1 MMKTLMLSKRWEGFE
16 KQLAAI
22 AFVSILA
29 LAAILIFL
37 LSQAVPLFRDI
48 GVFQFLFGTQW
59 YPSGSSPDFE
69 IGALLVASL
78 CVAATTTFIS
88 LPIGLLTAAYLAYF
102 ASPYVRQ
109 VVKPAIE
116 LLAAL
121 PSVIVGFL
129 GMVLLAP
136 WLQNTLGL
144 DTGLNWMNASV
155 MLSLMCVPFICSISE
170 DALRNVPTSL
180 SEASLALGATRW
192 ETLYKVQ
199 FRYAMGGIGT
209 AVMLGISRA
218 LGETMVVLMVAGGAA
233 IIPESFFDPLRPM
246 TASIAAEMA
255 EAAVGSTHYHALF
268 ATGLVLFITTFVF
281 NAAAF
286 YFTKK
291 YQFSKR

>member
-1 MMKTLMLSKRWEGFE
+1 MKPQRLRREGFE
-16 KQLAAI
+16 KQLAVI
-22 AFVSILA
+22 ATISIVA
-29 LAAILIFL
+29 LSAILVFL
-37 LSQAVPLFRDI
+37 FSQAIPLFKDI
-48 GVFQFLFGTQW
+48 PLFDFLFGTDW
-59 YPSGSSPDFE
+59 YPSGEDADFE
-69 IGALLVASL
+69 IGALLMASL
-78 CVAATTTFIS
+78 AVAATTTLIS
-88 LPIGLLTAAYLAYF
+88 LPMGLLTAAYMAYF
-102 ASPYVRQ
+102 ASPKVRQ
-109 VVKPAIE
+109 ILKPAIE

-121 PSVIVGFL
+121 PSVIIGFL
-129 GMVLLAP
+129 GMVVLAP
-136 WLQNTLGL
+136 WLQDTFGL
-144 DTGLNWMNASV
+144 DTGLNWLNATL

-199 FRYAMGGIGT
+199 FRYALGGIGT

-233 IIPESFFDPLRPM
+233 IIPETFFDPIRPM

-255 EAAVGSTHYHALF
+255 EAAIGSTHYHALF
-268 ATGLVLFITTFVF
+268 ATSLVLFITTFIF

-291 YQFSKR
+291 YQFAKR

>member
-1 MMKTLMLSKRWEGFE
+1 MKPQRLRREGFE
-16 KQLAAI
+16 KQLAVI
-22 AFVSILA
+22 ATISIVA
-29 LAAILIFL
+29 LSAILVFL
-37 LSQAVPLFRDI
+37 FSQAIPLFKDI
-48 GVFQFLFGTQW
+48 PLFDFLFGTDW
-59 YPSGSSPDFE
+59 YPSGEDADFE
-69 IGALLVASL
+69 IGALLMASL
-78 CVAATTTFIS
+78 AVAVTTTLIS
-88 LPIGLLTAAYLAYF
+88 LPMGLLTAAYMAYF
-102 ASPYVRQ
+102 ASPKVRQ
-109 VVKPAIE
+109 ILKPAIE

-121 PSVIVGFL
+121 PSVIIGFL
-129 GMVLLAP
+129 GMVVLAP
-136 WLQNTLGL
+136 WLQDTFDL
-144 DTGLNWMNASV
+144 DTGLNWLNATL

-199 FRYAMGGIGT
+199 FRYALGGIGT

-233 IIPESFFDPLRPM
+233 IIPEMFFDPIRPM

-255 EAAVGSTHYHALF
+255 EAAIGSTHYHALF
-268 ATGLVLFITTFVF
+268 ATGLVLFITTFIF

-291 YQFSKR
+291 YQFAKR

>member
-1 MMKTLMLSKRWEGFE
+1 MKPQRLRREGFE
-16 KQLAAI
+16 KQLAVI
-22 AFVSILA
+22 ATISIVA
-29 LAAILIFL
+29 LSAILVFL
-37 LSQAVPLFRDI
+37 FSQAIPLFKDI
-48 GVFQFLFGTQW
+48 PLFDFLFGTDW
-59 YPSGSSPDFE
+59 YPSGEDADFE
-69 IGALLVASL
+69 IGALLMASL
-78 CVAATTTFIS
+78 AVAATTTLIS
-88 LPIGLLTAAYLAYF
+88 LPMGLLTAAYMAYF
-102 ASPYVRQ
+102 ASPKVRQ
-109 VVKPAIE
+109 ILKPSIE

-121 PSVIVGFL
+121 PSVIIGFL
-129 GMVLLAP
+129 GMVVLAP
-136 WLQNTLGL
+136 WLQDTFGL
-144 DTGLNWMNASV
+144 DTGLNWLNATL

-199 FRYAMGGIGT
+199 FRYALGGIGT

-233 IIPESFFDPLRPM
+233 IIPETFFDPIRPM

-255 EAAVGSTHYHALF
+255 EAAIGSTHYHALF
-268 ATGLVLFITTFVF
+268 ATGLVLFITTFIF

-291 YQFSKR
+291 YQFAKR

>member
-1 MMKTLMLSKRWEGFE
+1 MMKPQRLRREGFE
-16 KQLAAI
+16 KQLAVI
-22 AFVSILA
+22 ATISIVA
-29 LAAILIFL
+29 LSAILVFL
-37 LSQAVPLFRDI
+37 FSQAIPLFKDI
-48 GVFQFLFGTQW
+48 PLFDFLFGTDW
-59 YPSGSSPDFE
+59 YPSGEDADFE
-69 IGALLVASL
+69 IGALLMASL
-78 CVAATTTFIS
+78 AVAATTTLIS
-88 LPIGLLTAAYLAYF
+88 LPMGLLTAAHMAYF
-102 ASPYVRQ
+102 ASPKVRQ
-109 VVKPAIE
+109 ILKPAIE

-121 PSVIVGFL
+121 PSVIIGFL
-129 GMVLLAP
+129 GMVVLAP
-136 WLQNTLGL
+136 WLQDTFGL
-144 DTGLNWMNASV
+144 DTGLNWLNATL

-199 FRYAMGGIGT
+199 FRYALGGIGT

-233 IIPESFFDPLRPM
+233 IIPETFFDPIRPM

-255 EAAVGSTHYHALF
+255 EAAIGSTHYHALF
-268 ATGLVLFITTFVF
+268 ATGLVLFITTFIF

-291 YQFSKR
+291 YQFAKR